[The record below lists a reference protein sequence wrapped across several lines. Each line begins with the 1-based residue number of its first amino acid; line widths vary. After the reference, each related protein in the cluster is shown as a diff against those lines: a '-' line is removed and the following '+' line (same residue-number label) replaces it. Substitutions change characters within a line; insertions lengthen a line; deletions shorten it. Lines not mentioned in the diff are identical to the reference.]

1 MFFRFSL
8 LGVFCFYSTIL
19 LSASTVLAASDDL
32 YQLSFQELLN
42 LKVSTVSR
50 REQSLDESPAFIEI
64 ITQDDLKRRGYKDLS
79 YLLDDLG
86 GVQITRTYGDNY
98 FNSLWRGIRHTLGSS
113 YLILIDG
120 VKFNHLYNNEPEI
133 MATFPLSSIKHVEIV
148 HGPASVSYGND
159 AVVGIINIITN
170 KDSKKGEAFIQA
182 GNNNAEIIDFSTFVK
197 GERFQLRFSGRF
209 DKGHLDMSNAAN
221 YQWTNPALLSNTD
234 IWGGFSSSHGA
245 AHSKR
250 SHKALEFNLFS
261 ETTELVAQYNELS
274 TGYGFEY
281 TFDHSLPN
289 AGLWIENEHSLHWK
303 QKIEINEDL
312 VVNTLLRYRSS
323 NINQDSFFIDGYLR
337 ADPETNEPQRLV
349 EASYWESTNYS
360 WTASTEMFWQIS
372 PEFNLLAGFEYE
384 DKNLQKA
391 YNIEFGPSLPPE
403 IVDSNYEFPL
413 PPQQDSVPN
422 NRVDTTQ
429 QGLYLLSQ
437 YQLSRSSDQVQHNLH
452 FGIRSDYHSVFGR
465 ETSVRTGY
473 VGQWQQTTFK
483 LFYGQAYQ
491 EPSARLLYGGWQGS
505 GSDPE
510 LKPRHADTIE
520 VNINYQLK
528 AVLLSAN
535 YFQMKSENLFNATES
550 GALNAGKGLATGGD
564 FRFKYKTQAAFID
577 ELSLWGTFSW
587 INSKEQ
593 AYSLEKQLEWHE
605 VGDLADYTVHGGAY
619 FTFNQQW
626 QLNLRGR
633 YYGDRETV
641 KTNQFDVVDSFLSID
656 ANVIYQPS
664 SIKRLRLAID
674 ITNLLDNDYFHP
686 GVRSASASASS
697 TGGLDE
703 NGVWIGSGSFYNA
716 LIPQPGREIRFT
728 AYWQFN

>member
-1 MFFRFSL
+1 VFAESSL
-8 LGVFCFYSTIL
+8 DI
-19 LSASTVLAASDDL
+19 
-32 YQLSFQELLN
+32 YQLSFEDLLN
-42 LKVSTVSR
+42 IKVSTVSR

-64 ITQDDLKRRGYKDLS
+64 ITQDDLQRRGYKDLS

-86 GVQITRTYGDNY
+86 GVQISRTFGDNY
-98 FNSLWRGIRHTLGSS
+98 FNTLWRGIRHTLGSS

-133 MATFPLSSIKHVEIV
+133 MASFPLSSIKHIEVV

-170 KDSKKGEAFIQA
+170 KDSKSGQAFIQI
-182 GNNNAEIIDFSTFVK
+182 GENNTEVIDFSTFVK

-221 YQWTNPALLSNTD
+221 YQWTAPALLSNTD
-234 IWGGFSSSHGA
+234 IWGGFSTSHGEA
-245 AHSKR
+245 KSKR
-250 SHKALEFNLFS
+250 SNKALEFNLFS
-261 ETTELVAQYNELS
+261 ENTEIVVQYNELA

-289 AGLWIENEHSLHWK
+289 AGLWIENEHSIHWK
-303 QKIEINEDL
+303 QKFEVNDKL
-312 VVNTLLRYRSS
+312 AVNTLLRYRSS
-323 NINQDSFFIDGYLR
+323 NINQDSFFIDGYLTS
-337 ADPETNEPQRLV
+337 DPNTNEPLRLLD
-349 EASYWESTNYS
+349 ASYWESTNYS
-360 WTASTEMFWQIS
+360 WTASTEAFWQITQK
-372 PEFNLLAGFEYE
+372 FNLLAGFEYE

-391 YNIEFGPSLPPE
+391 YNINFGPSLPPE
-403 IVDSNYEFPL
+403 FVDSSYEFPS
-413 PPQQDSVPN
+413 PPEQDSVAN
-422 NRVDTTQ
+422 NRIDTTQ

-437 YQLSRSSDQVQHNLH
+437 YQLSRSTDKVQHNLH
-452 FGIRSDYHSVFGR
+452 FGVRSDYHSVFGR

-473 VGQWQQTTFK
+473 VGQWQQATFK

-510 LKPRHADTIE
+510 LQPRNADTIE
-520 VNINYQLK
+520 VNINYQLE

-535 YFQMKSENLFNATES
+535 YFHMKSENLFNATDS
-550 GALNAGKGLATGGD
+550 GAINGGKGLATGGD
-564 FRFKYKTQAAFID
+564 LRVKYKTQMTFID
-577 ELSLWGTFSW
+577 DISLWGTFSW

-593 AYSLEKQLEWHE
+593 TFNQAQLLEWGE

-626 QLNLRGR
+626 QLNIRGR
-633 YYGDRETV
+633 YYGDRVTV
-641 KTNQFDVVDSFLSID
+641 KTNELGVVDNFLSID
-656 ANVIYQPS
+656 ANLIYQPS
-664 SIKRLRLAID
+664 SIKRLKFALD
-674 ITNLLDNDYFHP
+674 ITNLLDQDYFHP
-686 GVRSASASASS
+686 GIRSASASTTA
-697 TGGLDE
+697 TGELDE

-716 LIPQPGREIRFT
+716 QIPQPAREIRFT
-728 AYWQFN
+728 VYWQFH